1 VIARMWRGWVRPD
14 DAPTYTEYIER
25 TGLADYRRTP
35 GNRGAWM
42 LQRRDGDRIEIVTL
56 SFWDSYEAVTGFAG
70 ADISRARF
78 YPEDDQYLIDR
89 ELTVTH
95 YEIVS
100 GDCNV

>member
-1 VIARMWRGWVRPD
+1 MWRGWVRPA
-14 DAPTYTEYIER
+14 DAAAYTEYVER

-42 LQRRDGDRIEIVTL
+42 LQRRDGDRMEIVTL
-56 SFWDSYEAVTGFAG
+56 SFWDSYDAIAGFAG

-78 YPEDDQYLIDR
+78 YPEDDRYLIGR

-100 GDCNV
+100 TADDV

>member
-14 DAPTYTEYIER
+14 AAPAYTEYIER

-42 LQRRDGDRIEIVTL
+42 LQRRDGDRMEIVTL
-56 SFWDSYEAVTGFAG
+56 SFWDSYDAITGFAG
-70 ADISRARF
+70 ADISRAKF
-78 YPEDDQYLIDR
+78 YPEDDQYLVDR

-100 GDCNV
+100 GDHDA

>member
-1 VIARMWRGWVRPD
+1 MWRGWVRPD
-14 DAPTYTEYIER
+14 DAAAYTEYIER

-56 SFWDSYEAVTGFAG
+56 SFWDSYGSITGFAG

-78 YPEDDQYLIDR
+78 YPEDDQYLVDR

-100 GDCNV
+100 GNHGV